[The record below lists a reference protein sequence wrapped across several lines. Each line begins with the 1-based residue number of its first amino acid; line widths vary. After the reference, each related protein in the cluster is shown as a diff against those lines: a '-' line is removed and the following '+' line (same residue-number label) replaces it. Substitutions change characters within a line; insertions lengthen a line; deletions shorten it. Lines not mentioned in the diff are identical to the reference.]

1 MPMMAASSADRF
13 AGRPGVTED
22 SALLIPVPEAAPL
35 VREHRL
41 RLDPNAAAG
50 VPEHITL
57 LSPFIRPDR
66 LDPGVRGRLAALF
79 AGVRSFRFQLTSV
92 RWFGDQVMWLAPE
105 PAAPFVQLTELLVAE
120 FRIPPYEG
128 AYAEI
133 VPHLSVALQNPEG
146 ARQVQGAIAARL
158 PLRAVADR
166 VHLAVGA

>member
-1 MPMMAASSADRF
+1 MPMMAGSSADRF

-66 LDPGVRGRLAALF
+66 LDAGVRWRLAALF
-79 AGVRSFRFQLTSV
+79 ARVRSLPFPLTSGPWV
-92 RWFGDQVMWLAPE
+92 REPVMLLPPGAPT
-105 PAAPFVQLTELLVAE
+105 PVL
-120 FRIPPYEG
+120 PP
-128 AYAEI
+128 
-133 VPHLSVALQNPEG
+133 
-146 ARQVQGAIAARL
+146 
-158 PLRAVADR
+158 
-166 VHLAVGA
+166 

>member
-57 LSPFIRPDR
+57 ISPFLRPEQM
-66 LDPGVRGRLAALF
+66 DPGIRKRIAKLF
-79 AGVRSFRFQLTSV
+79 ASVRAFPFQLTSIG
-92 RWFGDQVMWLAPE
+92 WFGDQAMWLGPD
-105 PAAPFVQLTELLVAE
+105 PAAPFVELTQLLVDE
-120 FRIPPYEG
+120 FGVPPYQG
-128 AYAEI
+128 AFAEI
-133 VPHLSVALQNPEG
+133 TPH
-146 ARQVQGAIAARL
+146 
-158 PLRAVADR
+158 
-166 VHLAVGA
+166 